1 MVDWDERFSIEDY
14 LFGADPAQALVKLE
28 HYLIPQGDTL
38 VIADGEGRNS
48 VYLASRGFRVTASD
62 SSTVANIKAKALAA
76 SQNVEVNYQV
86 EDFFDIDWSAKQY
99 DNIVGIF
106 FQFIPP
112 DKIKQVLMALR
123 TAIKKGGT
131 LLIHGYTPQ
140 QIELATGGPKDVS
153 LMYTKELFEDVFEPE
168 KIRVN
173 KEYQMQL
180 SEGSGHKGQSA
191 LIDFV
196 AKC

>member
-1 MVDWDERFSIEDY
+1 MDWDERFSIEDY
-14 LFGADPAQALVKLE
+14 LFGAEPAQALVKLE

-48 VYLASRGFRVTASD
+48 VYLASKGFKVTATD
-62 SSTVANIKAKALAA
+62 ASTVANLKAKALAA
-76 SQNVEVNYQV
+76 SRNVAVDYQV

-112 DKIKQVLMALR
+112 DKIKQVLTALR

-153 LMYTKELFEDVFEPE
+153 LMYTKELFEDMFENVE
-168 KIRVN
+168 ILVN
-173 KEYQMQL
+173 NEYQMQL
-180 SEGSGHKGQSA
+180 TEGSGHNGPSA

-196 AKC
+196 AQC

>member
-1 MVDWDERFSIEDY
+1 MDWNKRFSIEDY

-48 VYLASRGFRVTASD
+48 VYLASRGFRITASD

-153 LMYTKELFEDVFEPE
+153 LMYNKELFEDVFESVE
-168 KIRVN
+168 ILVN
-173 KEYQMQL
+173 KEYQIKL

>member
-1 MVDWDERFSIEDY
+1 VDWNKRFSIEDY

-153 LMYTKELFEDVFEPE
+153 LMYNKELFEDVFESVE
-168 KIRVN
+168 ILVN
-173 KEYQMQL
+173 KEYQIKL
-180 SEGSGHKGQSA
+180 REGSGHKGQSA

-196 AKC
+196 ARS

>member
-1 MVDWDERFSIEDY
+1 MDWDERFSIEDY
-14 LFGADPAQALVKLE
+14 LFGAEPAQALVKLE

-48 VYLASRGFRVTASD
+48 VYLASKGFKVTATD
-62 SSTVANIKAKALAA
+62 ASTVANVKAKALAA
-76 SQNVEVNYQV
+76 SRNVAVDYQV

-112 DKIKQVLMALR
+112 DKIKQVLTALR

-153 LMYTKELFEDVFEPE
+153 LMYTKELFEDMFENVE
-168 KIRVN
+168 ILVN
-173 KEYQMQL
+173 NEYQMQL
-180 SEGSGHKGQSA
+180 TEGSGHNGPSA
-191 LIDFV
+191 LINFV
-196 AKC
+196 AQC

>member
-1 MVDWDERFSIEDY
+1 MDWNKRFSIEDY

-48 VYLASRGFRVTASD
+48 VYLASKGFKVTATD
-62 SSTVANIKAKALAA
+62 ASTVANIKAKALAA

-86 EDFFDIDWSAKQY
+86 EDFFDIDWSAQQY

-153 LMYTKELFEDVFEPE
+153 LMYNKELFEDVFESVE
-168 KIRVN
+168 ILVN

>member
-1 MVDWDERFSIEDY
+1 MDWDERFSIEDY
-14 LFGADPAQALVKLE
+14 LFGAEPAQALVKLE
-28 HYLIPQGDTL
+28 HYLIPHGDTL
-38 VIADGEGRNS
+38 LIADGEGRNS
-48 VYLASRGFRVTASD
+48 VYLASKGFKVTATD
-62 SSTVANIKAKALAA
+62 ASTVANVKAKALAA
-76 SQNVEVNYQV
+76 SRNVEVDYQV

-112 DKIKQVLMALR
+112 DKIKQVLTALR

-153 LMYTKELFEDVFEPE
+153 LMYTKELFEDMFENVE
-168 KIRVN
+168 ILVN
-173 KEYQMQL
+173 NEYQMQL
-180 SEGSGHKGQSA
+180 TEGSGHNGPSA

-196 AKC
+196 AQC

>member
-1 MVDWDERFSIEDY
+1 MDWNKRFSIEDY

-112 DKIKQVLMALR
+112 DKIKQVLTALR

-153 LMYTKELFEDVFEPE
+153 LMYTKELFEDMFENVE
-168 KIRVN
+168 ILVN
-173 KEYQMQL
+173 NEYQMQL
-180 SEGSGHKGQSA
+180 TEGSGHNGPSA

-196 AKC
+196 AQC

>member
-1 MVDWDERFSIEDY
+1 MDWDERFSIEDY
-14 LFGADPAQALVKLE
+14 LFGAEPAQALVKLE

-62 SSTVANIKAKALAA
+62 SSTVANVKAKALAA
-76 SQNVEVNYQV
+76 SRNVAVDYQV

-112 DKIKQVLMALR
+112 DKIKQVLTALR

-153 LMYTKELFEDVFEPE
+153 LMYTKELFEDMFENVE
-168 KIRVN
+168 ILVN
-173 KEYQMQL
+173 NEYQMQL
-180 SEGSGHKGQSA
+180 TEGSGHNGPSA

-196 AKC
+196 AQC

>member
-1 MVDWDERFSIEDY
+1 MDWDERFSIEDY
-14 LFGADPAQALVKLE
+14 LFGAEPAQALVRLE

-62 SSTVANIKAKALAA
+62 SSTVANVKAKALAA
-76 SQNVEVNYQV
+76 NQNVEVNYQV

-153 LMYTKELFEDVFEPE
+153 LMYTKELFEDVFESVE
-168 KIRVN
+168 ILVN

-180 SEGSGHKGQSA
+180 GEGSGHKGQSA

>member
-1 MVDWDERFSIEDY
+1 MDWDERFSIEDY
-14 LFGADPAQALVKLE
+14 LFGAEPAQALVKLE

-48 VYLASRGFRVTASD
+48 VYLASKGFKVTATD
-62 SSTVANIKAKALAA
+62 ASTVANVKAKALAA
-76 SQNVEVNYQV
+76 SRNVAVDYQV

-112 DKIKQVLMALR
+112 DKIKQVLTALR

-140 QIELATGGPKDVS
+140 QIELSTGGPKDVS
-153 LMYTKELFEDVFEPE
+153 LMYTKELFEDMFENVE
-168 KIRVN
+168 ILVN
-173 KEYQMQL
+173 NEYQMQL
-180 SEGSGHKGQSA
+180 TEGSGHNGPSA

-196 AKC
+196 AQC

>member
-1 MVDWDERFSIEDY
+1 VDWDERFSIEEY
-14 LFGADPAQALVKLE
+14 LFGAEPAQALVKLE
-28 HYLIPQGDTL
+28 HYLIPQGETL

-48 VYLASRGFRVTASD
+48 VYLASKGFKVTASD
-62 SSTVANIKAKALAA
+62 ASTVANIKARALAA

-86 EDFFDIDWSAKQY
+86 EDFFDIDWSAQQY

-112 DKIKQVLMALR
+112 DKIKQVLTALR

-140 QIELATGGPKDVS
+140 QIELATGGPKDAS
-153 LMYTKELFEDVFEPE
+153 LMYTKELFEDLFENVE
-168 KIRVN
+168 ILVN
-173 KEYQMQL
+173 KEYQMHL
-180 SEGSGHKGQSA
+180 TEGSGHNGPSA

-196 AKC
+196 AQC

>member
-1 MVDWDERFSIEDY
+1 MDWDERFSIEDY
-14 LFGADPAQALVKLE
+14 LFGAEPAQALVRLE

-62 SSTVANIKAKALAA
+62 SSTVANVKAKALAA
-76 SQNVEVNYQV
+76 NQNVEVNYQV

-153 LMYTKELFEDVFEPE
+153 LMYTKELFEDVFESVE
-168 KIRVN
+168 ILVN

>member
-1 MVDWDERFSIEDY
+1 VDWDERFSIEDY
-14 LFGADPAQALVKLE
+14 LFGAEPAQALVKLE

-48 VYLASRGFRVTASD
+48 VYLASKGFKVTATD
-62 SSTVANIKAKALAA
+62 ASTVANLKAKALAA
-76 SQNVEVNYQV
+76 SRNVEVDYQV

-112 DKIKQVLMALR
+112 DKIKQVLTALR

-153 LMYTKELFEDVFEPE
+153 LMYTKELFEDMFENVE
-168 KIRVN
+168 ILVN
-173 KEYQMQL
+173 NEYQMQL
-180 SEGSGHKGQSA
+180 TEGSGHNGPSA

-196 AKC
+196 AQC

>member
-1 MVDWDERFSIEDY
+1 MDWNKRFSIEDY

-62 SSTVANIKAKALAA
+62 SSTVANVKAKALAA

-153 LMYTKELFEDVFEPE
+153 LMYNKELFEDVFESVE
-168 KIRVN
+168 ILVN

>member
-1 MVDWDERFSIEDY
+1 MDWDERFSIEDY
-14 LFGADPAQALVKLE
+14 LFGAEPAQALVKLE

-48 VYLASRGFRVTASD
+48 VYLASKGFKVTATD
-62 SSTVANIKAKALAA
+62 ASTVANLKAKALAA
-76 SQNVEVNYQV
+76 SRNVEVDYQV

-112 DKIKQVLMALR
+112 DKIKQVLTALR

-153 LMYTKELFEDVFEPE
+153 LMYTKELFEDMFENVE
-168 KIRVN
+168 ILVN
-173 KEYQMQL
+173 NEYQMQL
-180 SEGSGHKGQSA
+180 TEGSGHNGPSA

-196 AKC
+196 AQC

>member
-1 MVDWDERFSIEDY
+1 
-14 LFGADPAQALVKLE
+14 
-28 HYLIPQGDTL
+28 
-38 VIADGEGRNS
+38 
-48 VYLASRGFRVTASD
+48 
-62 SSTVANIKAKALAA
+62 
-76 SQNVEVNYQV
+76 V

-112 DKIKQVLMALR
+112 DKIKQVLTALR

-153 LMYTKELFEDVFEPE
+153 LMYTKELFEDMFENVE
-168 KIRVN
+168 ILVN
-173 KEYQMQL
+173 NEYQMQL
-180 SEGSGHKGQSA
+180 TEGSGHNGPSA

-196 AKC
+196 AQC

>member
-153 LMYTKELFEDVFEPE
+153 LMYNKELFEDVFESVE
-168 KIRVN
+168 ILVN
-173 KEYQMQL
+173 KEYQIKL

>member
-1 MVDWDERFSIEDY
+1 MDWDERFSIEDY
-14 LFGADPAQALVKLE
+14 LFGAEPAQALVKLE

-48 VYLASRGFRVTASD
+48 VYLASKGFKVTATD
-62 SSTVANIKAKALAA
+62 ASTVANIKARALAA
-76 SQNVEVNYQV
+76 SQNVEVDYQV

-112 DKIKQVLMALR
+112 DKIKQVLTTLR
-123 TAIKKGGT
+123 TTIKKGGT

-153 LMYTKELFEDVFEPE
+153 LMYTKELFEDMFENVE
-168 KIRVN
+168 ILVN
-173 KEYQMQL
+173 NEYQMQL
-180 SEGSGHKGQSA
+180 TEGSGHNGPSA

-196 AKC
+196 AQC

>member
-14 LFGADPAQALVKLE
+14 LFGAEPAQALVKLE

-48 VYLASRGFRVTASD
+48 VYLASKGFKVTASD
-62 SSTVANIKAKALAA
+62 ASTVANIKAKALAA

-153 LMYTKELFEDVFEPE
+153 LMYNKELFEDVFESVE
-168 KIRVN
+168 ILVN
-173 KEYQMQL
+173 KEYQIKL

>member
-1 MVDWDERFSIEDY
+1 VDWDERFSIEDY
-14 LFGADPAQALVKLE
+14 LFGAEPAQALVKLE

-48 VYLASRGFRVTASD
+48 VYLASKGFKVTATD
-62 SSTVANIKAKALAA
+62 ASTVANIKARALAA
-76 SQNVEVNYQV
+76 SQNVEVDYQV

-112 DKIKQVLMALR
+112 DKIKQVLTALP

-153 LMYTKELFEDVFEPE
+153 LMYTKELFEDMFENVE
-168 KIRVN
+168 ILVN

-180 SEGSGHKGQSA
+180 TEGSGHNGPSA

-196 AKC
+196 AQC

>member
-1 MVDWDERFSIEDY
+1 MS
-14 LFGADPAQALVKLE
+14 
-28 HYLIPQGDTL
+28 LI
-38 VIADGEGRNS
+38 
-48 VYLASRGFRVTASD
+48 
-62 SSTVANIKAKALAA
+62 
-76 SQNVEVNYQV
+76 
-86 EDFFDIDWSAKQY
+86 SATKE
-99 DNIVGIF
+99 
-106 FQFIPP
+106 
-112 DKIKQVLMALR
+112 
-123 TAIKKGGT
+123 GGT

-168 KIRVN
+168 EIRVN

>member
-1 MVDWDERFSIEDY
+1 MDWNERFSIEDY

-153 LMYTKELFEDVFEPE
+153 LMYNKELFEDVFESVE
-168 KIRVN
+168 ILVN
-173 KEYQMQL
+173 KEYQIKL

>member
-1 MVDWDERFSIEDY
+1 MDWNKRFSIEDY

-112 DKIKQVLMALR
+112 DKIKQVLRALR

-153 LMYTKELFEDVFEPE
+153 LMYNKELFEDVFESVE
-168 KIRVN
+168 ILVN

>member
-1 MVDWDERFSIEDY
+1 MDWDERFSIEDY
-14 LFGADPAQALVKLE
+14 LFGAEPAQALVRLE

-62 SSTVANIKAKALAA
+62 SSTVANVKAKALAA
-76 SQNVEVNYQV
+76 NQNVEVNYQV
-86 EDFFDIDWSAKQY
+86 EDFFDIDWSAEQY

-112 DKIKQVLMALR
+112 DKIKQVLTALR

-153 LMYTKELFEDVFEPE
+153 LMYTKELFEDVFESVE
-168 KIRVN
+168 ILVN

>member
-1 MVDWDERFSIEDY
+1 VDWDERFSIEDY
-14 LFGADPAQALVKLE
+14 LFGAEPAQALVKLE

-48 VYLASRGFRVTASD
+48 VYLASKGFKVTATD
-62 SSTVANIKAKALAA
+62 ASTVANLKAKALAA
-76 SQNVEVNYQV
+76 SRNVAVDYQV

-112 DKIKQVLMALR
+112 DKIKQVLTALR

-153 LMYTKELFEDVFEPE
+153 LMYTKELFEDMFENVE
-168 KIRVN
+168 ILVN
-173 KEYQMQL
+173 NEYQMQL
-180 SEGSGHKGQSA
+180 TEGSGHNGPSA

-196 AKC
+196 AQC

>member
-1 MVDWDERFSIEDY
+1 MDWDERFSIEEY
-14 LFGADPAQALVKLE
+14 LFGAEPSQALVKLE

-48 VYLASRGFRVTASD
+48 VYLASKGFKVTASD
-62 SSTVANIKAKALAA
+62 ASTVANIKARALAA
-76 SQNVEVNYQV
+76 SQNVEVDYQV
-86 EDFFDIDWSAKQY
+86 EDFFDIDWSAQQY

-112 DKIKQVLMALR
+112 DKIKQVLTALR
-123 TAIKKGGT
+123 TAVKKGGT

-140 QIELATGGPKDVS
+140 QIELATGGPKDAS
-153 LMYTKELFEDVFEPE
+153 LMYTKELFEDLFENVE
-168 KIRVN
+168 ILVN
-173 KEYQMQL
+173 KEYQMHL
-180 SEGSGHKGQSA
+180 TEGSGHNGPSA

-196 AKC
+196 AQC

>member
-1 MVDWDERFSIEDY
+1 MDWNERFSIEDY

-48 VYLASRGFRVTASD
+48 VYLASKGFKVTATD
-62 SSTVANIKAKALAA
+62 ASTVANIKAKALAA

-112 DKIKQVLMALR
+112 YKIKQVLRALR

-153 LMYTKELFEDVFEPE
+153 LMYNKELFEDVFESVE
-168 KIRVN
+168 ILVN
-173 KEYQMQL
+173 KEYQIKL

>member
-1 MVDWDERFSIEDY
+1 MDWDQRFSIDDY
-14 LFGADPAQALVKLE
+14 LFGTEPAQALVKLE

-48 VYLASRGFRVTASD
+48 VYLASKGFKVTATD
-62 SSTVANIKAKALAA
+62 ASTVANVKAKALAA
-76 SQNVEVNYQV
+76 SRNVAVDYQV

-112 DKIKQVLMALR
+112 DKIKQVLTALR

-153 LMYTKELFEDVFEPE
+153 LMYTKELFEDMFENVE
-168 KIRVN
+168 ILVN
-173 KEYQMQL
+173 NEYQMQL
-180 SEGSGHKGQSA
+180 TEGSGHNGPSA

-196 AKC
+196 AQC